1 MMIFFLVGIALFVAL
16 TIYGIATLNQD
27 MEGY

>member
-1 MMIFFLVGIALFVAL
+1 MIIFTFVGMALFVAL
-16 TIYGIATLNQD
+16 TIYGISTLNQD

>member
-1 MMIFFLVGIALFVAL
+1 MMIFSLVGMALFVAL
-16 TIYGIATLNQD
+16 TIYGIATFNLD